1 MEDIRR
7 MEDETQKELETV
19 RLHSVEILWF
29 PFSKTVSVLNKFRC
43 KIRERVIESH
53 FLLSVSLLNSG
64 FLDTD
69 ILHFWFLF
77 CWASLCK

>member
-7 MEDETQKELETV
+7 MEDENSERTRNSKASFCGNSLI
-19 RLHSVEILWF
+19 S
-29 PFSKTVSVLNKFRC
+29 FSKTVSVLNKFRC
-43 KIRERVIESH
+43 KIRESVIESH

-69 ILHFWFLF
+69 ILLF
-77 CWASLCK
+77 